1 MTIPT
6 SIVTILYRTVV
17 RLIVLLTALPFHE
30 CAHAWMANKLG
41 DSTAK
46 NQGRLTLNPLKH
58 LDPMGAV
65 LMLVAGFGWA
75 NPVPVN
81 PYNFKNRKGGMA
93 LTALAGPLSNLLL
106 AFLCTVVYKVLIYC
120 GYAASGFLAE
130 TLSSL
135 ASAFFLMISLNV
147 GLGVF
152 NLVPIPPLDGSRI
165 LNLILPEKTYF
176 QIMKYERI
184 IMLALFAAIFLG
196 LLDGP
201 LNFVE
206 GQVYRLLNLLTRF
219 VDWIA
224 IAVLG

>member
-106 AFLCTVVYKVLIYC
+106 AFVCTVVYKVLIYS
-120 GYAASGFLAE
+120 GYAATGFLAE

-135 ASAFFLMISLNV
+135 ASAFYLMIALNV

-165 LNLILPEKTYF
+165 LNLVLPEKTYF

-206 GQVYRLLNLLTRF
+206 GQIYRLLDLLTRF

-224 IAVLG
+224 MAILR